1 MIIVTG
7 ASQGIGW
14 SIAAEL
20 AARGHD
26 IVGLSR
32 SGNVPAGRGIC
43 CDVTDES
50 AVAAAIADV
59 AASGPITGLVN
70 NAGIHLSSP
79 SASLTLAEY
88 ERVMSVNA
96 TSTML
101 VSREAY
107 PHLKKAGGGMILNL
121 GSFFDKVGVAGQLA
135 YSASKAAMGAMTR
148 VLAVEWA
155 KDGIAVLN
163 VAPGYV
169 ETELS
174 DFWQRPGSAKW
185 IRQRV
190 PVGRGGTREEVA
202 RLVGALFGE
211 DLAYLTGETIYMDGA
226 HSLNH

>member
-1 MIIVTG
+1 
-7 ASQGIGW
+7 
-14 SIAAEL
+14 
-20 AARGHD
+20 
-26 IVGLSR
+26 
-32 SGNVPAGRGIC
+32 
-43 CDVTDES
+43 
-50 AVAAAIADV
+50 
-59 AASGPITGLVN
+59 
-70 NAGIHLSSP
+70 
-79 SASLTLAEY
+79 
-88 ERVMSVNA
+88 
-96 TSTML
+96 
-101 VSREAY
+101 
-107 PHLKKAGGGMILNL
+107 MILNL